1 MTPTN
6 GFQKGNKLAGS
17 RKGKPN
23 RLTNDVRQVFH
34 KVYDEMGDD
43 DKSGKDGKPLTG
55 HEAMLKWAR
64 DNQTEF
70 YRLYGKMIP
79 QTAELGDD
87 LHEDFVAT
95 LVFEEEQAQELVE
108 ANVTDVGKEGVKQ
121 LSDGADV
128 GEMGTN
134 GDDNTPSPKDDHNLV

>member
-34 KVYDEMGDD
+34 KVYDEMGAH
-43 DKSGKDGKPLTG
+43 DKDEKTGEPLSG
-55 HEAMLKWAR
+55 HQAMLKWAR
-64 DNQTEF
+64 GNQTEF

-79 QTAELGDD
+79 ATAELGDD

-95 LVFEEEQAQELVE
+95 LVFEEEQSHLIE
-108 ANVTDVGKEGVKQ
+108 ANVVDVGKEGVKQ
-121 LSDGADV
+121 LPNG
-128 GEMGTN
+128 GQMGKN
-134 GDDNTPSPKDDHNLV
+134 GDDNTPSSEDDHNLV

>member
-1 MTPTN
+1 MKTT

-34 KVYDEMGDD
+34 KVYDEMGAD
-43 DKSGKDGKPLTG
+43 DKDEKTGEPLTG
-55 HEAMLKWAR
+55 HQAMLKWAR
-64 DNQTEF
+64 DNQSEF

-79 QTAELGDD
+79 ATAELGDD

-95 LVFEEEQAQELVE
+95 LVFEEEQSHLIE
-108 ANVTDVGKEGVKQ
+108 ANVTDVGNETPKQ
-121 LSDGADV
+121 LPSGA
-128 GEMGTN
+128 GMGKN
-134 GDDNTPSPKDDHNLV
+134 GDDNAPSAKEDANLV